1 MASTSDHENPLLTG
15 IEKKEL
21 ANLLSNMP
29 DKPTPF
35 LSLSSDLSAHAVSET
50 LPSAQRVPETP
61 DDGCPSLL
69 RSPTGVC
76 DLGALQED
84 NDFFHIPDNLL
95 LGETEKDDFE
105 LTKEISFP
113 LSKSRLVNNMYIENK
128 CALVNSMIVNFSETI
143 NLMKDMREQ
152 SQKIQQQL
160 HDLGDKVNIPHLEPA
175 RQLRKYYYINID
187 VTSAMASIDDS
198 ERNLLTGVEKKQLAK
213 LLPDT
218 LDLSL
223 SSALAF
229 SDGNAINIQSDSSG
243 NSSTLFAEVSEG
255 TVPDFLRSP
264 TGVCELETPQDGG
277 ELLNF
282 PNELLLGDA
291 EDDDLSCNMSIQSK
305 CVLVNSMIAKSLSK
319 TIDLMSNMREQSQK
333 IQQQLH
339 DLGDKVNIPHLEPAP
354 ELEIKEDEE
363 GICTW
368 PQIAPSPP
376 PPNYRVIQKQ
386 TKSRRDCSGKQKF
399 PSILHR
405 LLLDLESMDDGSS
418 IARFSPDGK
427 AFVITDSVKFE
438 KRVLSKYFP
447 RMKNFSSFH
456 RQLNLYDFER
466 LSSHAK
472 HAYYHALFRRD
483 QPVCA
488 ALMRPTRIKG
498 AFSK

>member
-143 NLMKDMREQ
+143 NLMKD
-152 SQKIQQQL
+152 
-160 HDLGDKVNIPHLEPA
+160 
-175 RQLRKYYYINID
+175 
-187 VTSAMASIDDS
+187 
-198 ERNLLTGVEKKQLAK
+198 
-213 LLPDT
+213 
-218 LDLSL
+218 
-223 SSALAF
+223 
-229 SDGNAINIQSDSSG
+229 
-243 NSSTLFAEVSEG
+243 
-255 TVPDFLRSP
+255 
-264 TGVCELETPQDGG
+264 
-277 ELLNF
+277 
-282 PNELLLGDA
+282 
-291 EDDDLSCNMSIQSK
+291 
-305 CVLVNSMIAKSLSK
+305 
-319 TIDLMSNMREQSQK
+319 MREQSQK